1 MLLKFD
7 LIMCSRRSLI
17 VIDVMLLRKTP
28 SRFVLGRAEFG
39 SESAKF
45 NKGEKSAILKLR
57 S

>member
-39 SESAKF
+39 SERAKF